1 LVLPA
6 RWTRRA
12 ALPPLRRTAMAL
24 YKAPLR
30 DMRFVMH
37 EVLGLD
43 AHYQNLGIEDVN
55 GELIDALLEQGAKF
69 AENELSP
76 LNRSGDEEGCLYS
89 DGVVTTPKGFREAY
103 AKFVEMGVPAMGGP
117 VEFGGQHLPGSASLP
132 ISEMNGSANWSWSMY
147 PGLAHGALATIEEHG
162 TTEQKNTWLP
172 KLVSGEW
179 GGTMCLTEP
188 HCGSDLGTLKTRA
201 EPQADG
207 TYKLYGTKIFISG
220 GEHDLTE
227 NIIHITL
234 ARLPG
239 APAGTKGISLFIV
252 PKFTVN
258 ADGSLGARNP
268 VKCGSIEHKMGIKAS
283 ATCVM
288 NYDGATGYLLGE
300 PNRGLNAMF
309 TFMNFA
315 RIGTAIQGVCHAENA
330 FQGALV
336 YAKDRLAMRSLSGP
350 KNPDGA
356 ADPIIVHPDV
366 RRMILTAKAFAE
378 GGRALLYFTAMQ
390 GDVVQRGKTEEER
403 KAADEMLGF
412 LTPIA
417 KAFLTEA
424 GLEAA
429 SHGVQVYGGHG
440 FIREWGMEQNMRD
453 ARISTLY
460 EGTTG
465 IQALDLLGRKVLQTQ
480 GKSLRNFSKV
490 VHKFCEAN
498 AATPSMKEFVE
509 PLAALNKEWGDM
521 TMAIGMKAMQNP
533 EHAGA
538 AAVDYLMYSGY
549 VAMAYFWALMAK
561 VAQDKLAAGSSEAAF
576 YDAKVKTARFYF
588 KRILPRTAAH
598 KGGIEGGLECLM
610 EMSVEQFAF

>member
-1 LVLPA
+1 MPQ
-6 RWTRRA
+6 
-12 ALPPLRRTAMAL
+12 

-30 DMRFVMH
+30 DMQFVMH

-43 AHYQNLGIEDVN
+43 AHYQSLGLEEVN
-55 GELIDALLEQGAKF
+55 GELVDALLEQAAKF
-69 AENELSP
+69 SENELSP
-76 LNRSGDEEGCLYS
+76 INRSGDEEGCTFN

-103 AKFVEMGVPAMGGP
+103 RKYVEMGLPAMGGP
-117 VEFGGQHLPGSASLP
+117 ADFGGQALPGSAY
-132 ISEMNGSANWSWSMY
+132 IAVSEMTGSANWSWGMY
-147 PGLAHGALATIEEHG
+147 PGLAHGATATIEEHG
-162 TTEQKNTWLP
+162 TDQQKNAFLP

-179 GGTMCLTEP
+179 AGTMCLTES
-188 HCGSDLGTLKTRA
+188 HCGSDLGLLKTRA

-207 TYKLYGTKIFISG
+207 SYKLSGTKIFISG
-220 GEHDLTE
+220 GEHDLAD
-227 NIIHITL
+227 NIIHIVL
-234 ARLPG
+234 ARLPD

-252 PKFTVN
+252 PKFIVN

-288 NYDGATGYLLGE
+288 NFDGATGYLIGP

-315 RIGTAIQGVCHAENA
+315 RIGTAVQGVCHAENA
-330 FQGALV
+330 FQGALT

-350 KNPDGA
+350 KNANGP

-366 RRMILTAKAFAE
+366 RRMILTTKAFAE
-378 GGRALLYFTAMQ
+378 GGRALLYFTAMT
-390 GDVVQRGKTEEER
+390 GDRVKLGKTEEER
-403 KAADEMLGF
+403 KAADELLGF

-440 FIREWGMEQNMRD
+440 FIREWGMEQNLRD

-465 IQALDLLGRKVLQTQ
+465 IQSLDLLGRKVLQTQ
-480 GKSLRNFSKV
+480 GAALRTFSKI

-498 AATPSMKEFVE
+498 AGDAGMKEFVE

-549 VAMAYFWALMAK
+549 VSMAYFWALMAK
-561 VAQDKLAAGSSEAAF
+561 AAQGKLAAGAGEADF

-588 KRILPRTAAH
+588 KRILPRSTSH
-598 KGGIEGGLECLM
+598 KLAIEGGLECLM
-610 EMSVEQFAF
+610 DMKVEQFQF